1 MTTIP
6 KTFFSRRFHID
17 SRWLIALAACYFT
30 TVLNLG
36 LWRYIANHLVIT
48 GVNMFFFGISLPVL
62 IFTALYLIF
71 NLLVLPYI
79 GKPLLILL
87 LIISSAAN
95 YFIFSFGIFI
105 DSYMIRNVFE
115 TNTREA
121 LDLITPG
128 SLL

>member
-48 GVNMFFFGISLPVL
+48 GVNMFFLGISLPVL

-71 NLLVLPYI
+71 NLLVLPIY
-79 GKPLLILL
+79 G
-87 LIISSAAN
+87 N
-95 YFIFSFGIFI
+95 T
-105 DSYMIRNVFE
+105 IRLNI
-115 TNTREA
+115 R
-121 LDLITPG
+121 
-128 SLL
+128 